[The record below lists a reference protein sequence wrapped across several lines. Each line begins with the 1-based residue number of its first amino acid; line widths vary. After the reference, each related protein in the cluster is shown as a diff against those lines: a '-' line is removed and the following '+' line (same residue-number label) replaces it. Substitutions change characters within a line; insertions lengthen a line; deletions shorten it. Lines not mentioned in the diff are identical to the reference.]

1 MCSILNNQLNILL
14 IKNQIIMRI
23 AIRYLCFL
31 VVMMCA
37 GSLYSQTITG
47 KVTDNEKM
55 PLPGATVLVQ
65 GTKNATVTDFDGS
78 YKLSN
83 VATGSTLEIT
93 FVGFNTMKVVANK
106 DVVNV
111 SLVSSTQE
119 LNEIVVVGASVK
131 RSDLTGAVGNMS
143 AKKIAETPTAN
154 VVQAMQGRVSGV
166 LITQNPTPGGSAS
179 IQIRGSN
186 SLFAGT
192 SPIFVV
198 DGLIIAG
205 GFEAINP
212 NDVANIDVLKDA
224 SSTAIY
230 GARGANGVVVIT
242 TKKGKRGE
250 GKVEFDTW
258 VGLSE
263 FSNTMP
269 LMNGQQIFNL
279 RADAFANGYMDKN
292 PGADRQAYLNN
303 LKATGSAPNPTTGDV
318 EPVFPQ
324 WELDAYKNGESY
336 NWLDQITRTG
346 VERNYNLAFSGGGD
360 KGSHYLSFN
369 YADQDGLLKNSGN
382 KRFNGKINLTH
393 DVKDWLQVGTNTT
406 YSRIETTYIDGSA
419 YGVALAADPLQAF
432 DSTIPYLSWG
442 GNTADQGLYNPIV
455 SLTMDNL
462 ASKNH
467 LMSTN
472 YINIKPVDGLNL
484 RTTLSVD
491 IMDQANFRYDPI
503 NSGQSIRNKAHG
515 DANHYR
521 VSELNYQWDN
531 TATYN
536 RVFGKHDFN
545 ALGAISVQSNSSNYT
560 QADARGFASDDFT
573 YHYLGGG
580 ADKANNS
587 IASGF
592 VEQTLMSYTGRLN
605 YSYDKKYFAT
615 VTFRRDGSSRFGM
628 NNQWGNFPSVALGWD
643 LGKEFLQSVEAIN
656 LLKLRASW
664 GIAGNQNIANYATVS
679 HYRPSIS
686 NNQVRFNNDGYM
698 DNPDLKWEQQ
708 NQTNLGLDFTGFGN
722 RLSITAEYFNTQN
735 DDLLMIRGLTQLS
748 GYYNMWANIG
758 SMENKGY
765 DFSATYKI
773 LKNQDF
779 TWDVFG
785 NISSAKNKVTALYGD
800 TTVLWAKGGYTGVD
814 IQNTGNYFVGESINN
829 IFVYEFDKI
838 LQESDMATLDTSIY
852 NGRKLH
858 PGDAIVKDRNKDG
871 KIDNNDR
878 YVIGKMDPDF
888 YGGFGTEFNY
898 KGFGL
903 NAVFSYAVGA
913 KKFSGYQGYMSSKGM
928 SAAHIN
934 LLNAWTPENTDT
946 NIPRVANGSEG
957 FGIGETSAGIEDA
970 SFLRLNTLSAS
981 YTLPSQVLEKVK
993 LDKLRLYVTGS
1004 NLFVSTKYKGLD
1016 PETGDGF
1023 PMARTIVLGLNVSL

>member
-1 MCSILNNQLNILL
+1 
-14 IKNQIIMRI
+14 MRI

-47 KVTDNEKM
+47 KVTDNEKL
-55 PLPGATVLVQ
+55 PLPGATVVVE
-65 GTKNATVTDFDGS
+65 GTKNATVTNFDGG
-78 YKLSN
+78 YTLSN
-83 VATGSTLEIT
+83 VETGSVLEIT
-93 FVGFNTMKVVANK
+93 FVGFDRMRVPVTKSVINI
-106 DVVNV
+106 
-111 SLVSSTQE
+111 SLVSSIQE

-154 VVQAMQGRVSGV
+154 LVQAMQGRVSGV

-179 IQIRGSN
+179 IQIRGNN
-186 SLFAGT
+186 SLFAG
-192 SPIFVV
+192 SNPIFVV
-198 DGLIIAG
+198 DGLIIEG

-212 NDVANIDVLKDA
+212 NDVANIDILKDA

-230 GARGANGVVVIT
+230 GARGANGVVVVT

-303 LKATGSAPNPTTGDV
+303 LKTTGSAPNPTTGVV

-324 WELDAYKNGESY
+324 WEFDAYKNGESY
-336 NWLDQITRTG
+336 NWLDQIRRTG
-346 VERNYNLAFSGGGD
+346 VEKNYNLAFSGGGE

-393 DVKDWLQVGTNTT
+393 DVKNWLQVGTNTT
-406 YSRIETTYIDGSA
+406 FSRVETSYIDGSA
-419 YGVALAADPLQAF
+419 YGVALNGNPLLAIDP
-432 DSTIPYLSWG
+432 TRPYLQYG
-442 GNTADQGLYNPIV
+442 DAVDQGAYNPIV

-467 LMSTN
+467 LMTSN
-472 YINIKPVDGLNL
+472 FINVKPTDGLNL

-503 NSGQSIRNKAHG
+503 NSGQSIRNAAHG

-521 VSELNYQWDN
+521 VSQLNYQWDN

-536 RVFGKHDFN
+536 RVFGKSDFN
-545 ALGAISVQSNSSNYT
+545 ALAAISVQSNSSNYT
-560 QADARGFASDDFT
+560 QVDARGFASDDFT
-573 YHYLGGG
+573 YMYLGGA
-580 ADKANNS
+580 ADKMNFS
-587 IASGF
+587 LASGF

-615 VTFRRDGSSRFGM
+615 VTYRRDGSSRFGM

-664 GIAGNQNIANYATVS
+664 GIAGNQNIQNYATVS
-679 HYRPSIS
+679 HYRPSVS
-686 NNQVRFNNDGYM
+686 NGQVKFNNDGNM
-698 DNPDLKWEQQ
+698 DNPNLKWEKQ
-708 NQTNLGLDFTGFGN
+708 NQINLGLDFTGFDN
-722 RLSITAEYFNTQN
+722 RLTITAEYFNTQN
-735 DDLLMIRGLTQLS
+735 DDLLMVRDITKLS
-748 GYYNMWANIG
+748 GYYRMWDNIG

-765 DFSATYKI
+765 DFSASYKI
-773 LKNQDF
+773 LKNKDF
-779 TWDVFG
+779 NWDVFG

-800 TTVLWAKGGYTGVD
+800 TKVKWNIGGDNSSSVG
-814 IQNTGNYFVGESINN
+814 QSGNLFVGESMNN

-838 LQESDMATLDTSIY
+838 LQQSDMATLNNVDY
-852 NGRKLH
+852 QGRNKDLR
-858 PGDAIVKDRNKDG
+858 PGDAVVKDRNGDG
-871 KIDNNDR
+871 KIDDGDR
-878 YVIGKMDPDF
+878 YVVGKLDPDF
-888 YGGFGTEFNY
+888 YGGFGTEFSY
-898 KGFGL
+898 KGFGF
-903 NAVFSYAVGA
+903 NAMFSYSYGA
-913 KKFSGYQGYMSSKGM
+913 KRFSGYQSYMGSKGM
-928 SAAHIN
+928 SAAHTD
-934 LLNAWTPENTDT
+934 LLNAWTPENTNT
-946 NIPRVANGSEG
+946 NIPRVANGSVG
-957 FGIGETSAGIEDA
+957 YGIWETSAGIEDS

-981 YTLPSQVLEKVK
+981 YSLPSQVLEKVK
-993 LDKLRLYVTGS
+993 LDKLRVYVTGS
-1004 NLFVSTKYKGLD
+1004 NLFVVTKYKGLD

-1023 PMARTIVLGLNVSL
+1023 PNATTIVLGLNVSL